1 MKKILFVCISLFL
14 VLGII
19 TSPSA
24 KELEIQGKRLVS
36 QKPPFT
42 LVTPSDLRFV
52 HSFSHENPGESSLT
66 RVYFFVKS
74 EGKQLEEML
83 IVQISDKTDPQGAP
97 MTLPPLKP
105 YTEKRLYVKEK
116 MKKADLE
123 GEYLIQ
129 LMAWNPEAPSL
140 QPIVKKGILIPSYW
154 ALQGQFQFKY
164 MGEHAVSFRYSKDV
178 RTFGMK
184 VSDEGRQWEK
194 ELLSGNERKV
204 YEIFRKAFTE
214 MIRSIE
220 IKNP

>member
-1 MKKILFVCISLFL
+1 MSLFL

-19 TSPSA
+19 TSASA
-24 KELEIQGKRLVS
+24 KDLEIQGKRLVS
-36 QKPPFT
+36 KKPVFA
-42 LVTPSDLRFV
+42 LAAPSEFRLV
-52 HSFSHENPGESSLT
+52 HSSSHENPGESSLT

-105 YTEKRLYVKEK
+105 YTEKRLYAKEK
-116 MKKADLE
+116 LKKRDFE
-123 GEYLIQ
+123 GDYLIQ

-140 QPIVKKGILIPSYW
+140 QPIVKKGILIPPYW
-154 ALQGQFQFKY
+154 ALQGQFQFNY
-164 MGEHAVSFRYSKDV
+164 LGEHAVSFRYSKDV
-178 RTFGMK
+178 RAFGMK

-194 ELLSGNERKV
+194 DLLSGNERKA
-204 YEIFRKAFTE
+204 YETFRKAFTE

>member
-1 MKKILFVCISLFL
+1 MKKILL
-14 VLGII
+14 VFFMILGII
-19 TSPSA
+19 TSVSA
-24 KELEIQGKRLVS
+24 KDLEIRGKNLVS
-36 QKPPFT
+36 EKPPFT
-42 LVTPSDLRFV
+42 VSTPSELRFV

-74 EGKQLEEML
+74 EGKQMEEML

-116 MKKADLE
+116 MKKGDLE

-140 QPIVKKGILIPSYW
+140 QPIVKKGILIPPYW
-154 ALQGQFQFKY
+154 ALQGQFQFNY
-164 MGEHAVSFRYSKDV
+164 VGEHAVSFRYSKDV
-178 RTFGMK
+178 RSFGMK
-184 VSDEGRQWEK
+184 VSDDGKQWEK
-194 ELLSGNERKV
+194 ELLSGNERKA
-204 YEIFRKAFTE
+204 YETFRKAFTE